1 MTSTGVVYRD
11 ARGVEYESVPL
22 PTHEVTDAVPLSAR
36 LVSKR
41 AVKRQQPKYDGNDG
55 VELARQPRGHR
66 QHWTDEQW
74 VAFEEYR
81 QRETEQAVKD
91 LPVATAV
98 IVKPHY

>member
-1 MTSTGVVYRD
+1 MTRTGGVYRD
-11 ARGVEYESVPL
+11 ARVVVFEAVAL
-22 PTHEVTDAVPLSAR
+22 PSYEVTDAVPLSAR

-41 AVKRQQPKYDGNDG
+41 AGKRSQPVYDGNDG
-55 VELARQPRGHR
+55 IELARQPRGHR
-66 QHWTDEQW
+66 RHWTDEQW

>member
-1 MTSTGVVYRD
+1 V
-11 ARGVEYESVPL
+11 
-22 PTHEVTDAVPLSAR
+22 
-36 LVSKR
+36 
-41 AVKRQQPKYDGNDG
+41 YDGNDG
-55 VELARQPRGHR
+55 IELARQPRGHR
-66 QHWTDEQW
+66 RHWTDEQW